1 MSDGGELDPEAF
13 LRVVGKRIRIL
24 RLTRELTQDEL
35 AAAAGISRS
44 FVSLV
49 EHGAKGG
56 GEAAHSTVDPR
67 RATGRA
73 GEAALSQSSRWAA
86 SGAKAGT
93 QTAT

>member
-1 MSDGGELDPEAF
+1 VSDGGELDPAAF

-49 EHGAKGG
+49 EHGAKGIDVVRLLRL
-56 GEAAHSTVDPR
+56 A
-67 RATGRA
+67 RALDVPLD
-73 GEAALSQSSRWAA
+73 ELVKQP
-86 SGAKAGT
+86 
-93 QTAT
+93 